1 MKNLTYFITVS
12 VLILVSTQIYS
23 QEIDFLRKS
32 VEINFP
38 EKMQGPQGNPLLS
51 ETYKIG
57 TTGDF
62 PTIDSAFNKLSIDG
76 IAGNVTLELVDTLYT
91 TLSNDYGFF
100 LNGPIPGAG
109 PNSRVIIKPAAN
121 KNVTLQGNGYSVL
134 FFYNTSY
141 VTIDGVGLK
150 GATSLRIHSLQNTQ
164 YNTNDGITFLNNST
178 HNVIQNIKVECEDY
192 TRLGCGIL
200 LWHYSGDFSPDSNL
214 VQNNFVKKAAIGI
227 SVISFFYRVTRD
239 TIRGNIIGS
248 ETDSLISLGINLAFG
263 QYTVVENNII
273 QNIRYS
279 PALVYNPGI
288 VSLAG
293 VGDIIRNNV
302 VHNVKVDSGN
312 YGGIGILLNGTT
324 SYSGV
329 NNEVYN
335 NMIYD
340 IQSTSPET
348 SARVSGIEMR
358 NQSYAKVYFNSVYL
372 SGTGSNP
379 QGSAALYIGNNCSH
393 VYVNNNILVN
403 TRDESPYCAS
413 AIYDYSASIY
423 TSDYNDLYYDET
435 NQFNYLIRAGGTD
448 YRTLSDWQAM
458 NKDLN
463 SFTEMPSFA
472 EPHLHIDGSITTSL
486 NSGGIIIWGIDSDF
500 DNDTRNVTSPDIGAD
515 EFNGIVDV
523 EEETMLPTEFVLEQN
538 YPNPFNP
545 STTIKFTI
553 AMSPLPGGDGR
564 GGLVTL
570 KIYDVLGSEVAT
582 LINEEKPAGSY
593 EVQFDATSLSSGT
606 YFYRLQVYAPGRAG
620 DPLASSGQ
628 SFVETKKMILLK

>member
-1 MKNLTYFITVS
+1 MKNLTYSITIS
-12 VLILVSTQIYS
+12 FLILVSTQIYS
-23 QEIDFLRKS
+23 QEIDFLRKN

-38 EKMQGPQGNPLLS
+38 EKIQGPQSNPLLTG
-51 ETYKIG
+51 TYKIG

-109 PNSRVIIKPAAN
+109 SNSRVTIKPAAN

-178 HNVIQNIKVECEDY
+178 HNVIQNINVECEDY

-200 LWHYSGDFSPDSNL
+200 LWHYSGDFTPDSNL

-248 ETDSLISLGINLAFG
+248 ETDSLISWGINLAFG

-279 PALVYNPGI
+279 PSLVYNPGI

-312 YGGIGILLNGTT
+312 YGGIGILLNGTAI
-324 SYSGV
+324 YSGV

-340 IQSTSPET
+340 IQSSSPET

-358 NQSYAKVYFNSVYL
+358 YQYYPKVYYNSVYL
-372 SGTGSNP
+372 SGTGANAK
-379 QGSAALYIGNNCSH
+379 GSAALYMGNNCSH

-413 AIYDYSASIY
+413 AIYDYDASNL
-423 TSDYNDLYYDET
+423 TSDYNDLYYEP
-435 NQFNYLIRAGGTD
+435 NQYNCLVNAGGID
-448 YRTLSDWQAM
+448 YYTLAEWQTM
-458 NKDLN
+458 GKDFH
-463 SFTEMPSFA
+463 SYTEMPHFV
-472 EPHLHIDGSITTSL
+472 EPYLHIDGTIATSL
-486 NSGGIIIWGIDSDF
+486 NSGGTPIGGIDSDF
-500 DNDTRNVTSPDIGAD
+500 DNDTRNATSPDIGAD
-515 EFNGIVDV
+515 EFDGIASGVD
-523 EEETMLPTEFVLEQN
+523 EEFALPTEFTLEQN

-545 STTIKFTI
+545 STKIKYRVPSVI
-553 AMSPLPGGDGR
+553 ANEVKQSQF
-564 GGLVTL
+564 VTL
-570 KIYDVLGSEVAT
+570 MVYDVLGNEVTT
-582 LINEEKPAGSY
+582 LVNEEKPAGSY
-593 EVQFDATSLSSGT
+593 EVQFDASSLSSGA
-606 YFYRLQVYAPGRAG
+606 YFYMLKAG
-620 DPLASSGQ
+620 NNIQ
-628 SFVETKKMILLK
+628 TKKMILLK